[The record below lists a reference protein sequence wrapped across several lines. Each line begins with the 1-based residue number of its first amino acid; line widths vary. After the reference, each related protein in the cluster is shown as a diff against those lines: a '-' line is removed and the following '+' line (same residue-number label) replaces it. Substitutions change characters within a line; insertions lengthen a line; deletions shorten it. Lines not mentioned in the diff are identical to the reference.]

1 MIIYLVG
8 QWKRK
13 FLFGGIIIIDYYYCY
28 YSLHSMNEMA

>member
-13 FLFGGIIIIDYYYCY
+13 FLFGGIIIIIIVVIIVYTT
-28 YSLHSMNEMA
+28 